1 MSALD
6 DFKAAYERLKKNKP
20 IICEKNTPINLSN
33 IAKEAGKT
41 RSSLRKGRGFDEFI
55 EKIQSEINSSDQ
67 GVKRTSNRKE
77 KRIES
82 LQETVER
89 LKQENSL
96 LKSQNLSLLM
106 SNYAMERQ
114 LKKYDIKPQKV
125 VEFTDFK
132 EEFSDIDPNADF

>member
-6 DFKAAYERLKKNKP
+6 DFKEAYERLKKNKP
-20 IICEKNTPINLSN
+20 IICEKNTPINLAN

-55 EKIQSEINSSDQ
+55 EKVQSEINSSDQ
-67 GVKRTSNRKE
+67 GAKRTSNRKE

-114 LKKYDIKPQKV
+114 LKKRDIKPQKV

-132 EEFSDIDPNADF
+132 EEFSDIDLNADF